1 MNMNFMKKILMASLV
16 PMLTLSVIIMI
27 LAETYI
33 KNSIVSQVEQSLK
46 GSAVATLAAYDQNTG
61 EYMETSNG
69 DIWKGAYN
77 ISQSEK
83 LVDTIKEESGVE
95 VTFFYG
101 SRRVMTSA
109 LDANGQRILGSRQGI
124 RL

>member
-61 EYMETSNG
+61 EYMETRS
-69 DIWKGAYN
+69 
-77 ISQSEK
+77 
-83 LVDTIKEESGVE
+83 
-95 VTFFYG
+95 
-101 SRRVMTSA
+101 
-109 LDANGQRILGSRQGI
+109 
-124 RL
+124 